1 MELDREKE
9 FRTFLAEKFPTV
21 KRGTSGVFH
30 KEFGDKI
37 KAAIKDPSSADK
49 NMRFFIKKKGF
60 QILNIPS
67 LGARDVLVIPVKEQ
81 DLVEDNTALDKYR
94 RVAHVEEFYDIIR
107 DVHEKELL
115 HGGYKKTFDKIDLI
129 DMRHLPHG
137 NNKWILH
144 CVDHWSKFN
153 FAYALDAKT
162 ASNVAGILNTHIF
175 PYFGVPRILHSD
187 NGREFVNMVI
197 VDLLKCWNSNI
208 QLVSGR
214 PRHPQSQ
221 GLVERAHQTLHK
233 KMAAEISASGM
244 KTPPWSDWLPRIV
257 YAMNIQVH
265 DTTGASP
272 YELVFGQKARTVIV
286 PTQQNAIVLEDDLA
300 DEGIDNVVDEA
311 EEDTL
316 HAEVSAAESET
327 TEREVLEKNDDELN
341 GNELK
346 CNGKR
351 KCLRED
357 ALSTSL
363 KHKKIRIKA
372 DRKYLSSAKKMAERY
387 NKQHSTLSF
396 VIGESVSVRIP
407 RIDRASSD
415 LSRLPCVVEIVGDQS
430 LYRLRC
436 QHGVLNVCYTAGE
449 LEKFNGSVVCTEE
462 NWQNQRFISLRE
474 AARKQAPWNH
484 FVSNACKCKTG
495 CLNRKCQCVRKNISC
510 STYCHKSASCS
521 NCPSVTGSSIEV
533 VPTACHEDFDPWSK
547 FCADVGGSK
556 VLKDQ
561 LLSSQILYLWQSGS
575 TMYDRS
581 CREDEDLDLSAY
593 LSGPTE
599 YGFHVNAHVSFWL
612 ESRSYDKKPSLVQ
625 ALGFVIVTEEIHKEF
640 DAFVTSM
647 PLLSKGCY
655 FQCGPLLQ
663 YWNMHMRPISAS
675 VVSLFAG
682 EYLYLH
688 YSEVDDLCEWVL
700 NAREAFEK
708 HTQSAEYPF
717 EHPVESEEKGI
728 ITKRK
733 CSSRTPKLWMTC
745 GELKLYEADRV
756 VLESNQSW
764 LNDNII
770 NAAQNLLKTKV
781 SRIHS

>member
-1 MELDREKE
+1 MELDRKKE
-9 FRTFLAEKFPTV
+9 FRTFLAEKFPSV
-21 KRGTSGVFH
+21 KRGTIGIFY

-49 NMRFFIKKKGF
+49 NMRFFVKKKGF

-115 HGGYKKTFDKIDLI
+115 HGGYKKTFDK
-129 DMRHLPHG
+129 
-137 NNKWILH
+137 
-144 CVDHWSKFN
+144 
-153 FAYALDAKT
+153 
-162 ASNVAGILNTHIF
+162 
-175 PYFGVPRILHSD
+175 
-187 NGREFVNMVI
+187 
-197 VDLLKCWNSNI
+197 
-208 QLVSGR
+208 LVSGR
-214 PRHPQSQ
+214 PRHPQSE
-221 GLVERAHQTLHK
+221 GLVERAHQTIHK

-244 KTPPWSDWLPRIV
+244 KTLPWSDWLPRIV

-272 YELVFGQKARTVIV
+272 YELVFGQKARTVIF
-286 PTQQNAIVLEDDLA
+286 PTQQNAIVLEEDLA
-300 DEGIDNVVDEA
+300 DEGIDHQAFRSEEDANTDVEQDAQCSMSSSHQGSATQNVIDEA
-311 EEDTL
+311 EDTL

-327 TEREVLEKNDDELN
+327 IEREVLEKNDNELN

-372 DRKYLSSAKKMAERY
+372 DRKYLSSAKKMAEGY

-415 LSRLPCVVEIVGDQS
+415 LSLLPCVVVEIVGGDQS

-436 QHGVLNVCYTAGE
+436 QDGVLNVCYTAGE
-449 LEKFNGSVVCTEE
+449 LEKFNGSVVCTEKK
-462 NWQNQRFISLRE
+462 WQNQRFISLRE

-521 NCPSVTGSSIEV
+521 NCPSSVTGSSIEV

-547 FCADVGGSK
+547 FSADVG
-556 VLKDQ
+556 D
-561 LLSSQILYLWQSGS
+561 
-575 TMYDRS
+575 
-581 CREDEDLDLSAY
+581 
-593 LSGPTE
+593 
-599 YGFHVNAHVSFWL
+599 
-612 ESRSYDKKPSLVQ
+612 
-625 ALGFVIVTEEIHKEF
+625 
-640 DAFVTSM
+640 
-647 PLLSKGCY
+647 
-655 FQCGPLLQ
+655 
-663 YWNMHMRPISAS
+663 
-675 VVSLFAG
+675 

-717 EHPVESEEKGI
+717 EHPVESESEEKGI

-770 NAAQNLLKTKV
+770 NAAQTLLKTKV
-781 SRIHS
+781 V